1 MADKSAQVGN
11 AKLLSAEESAKAK
24 AELGVDDFQDA
35 VEDVG
40 DGVKTFD
47 VSVEEMSIIRAEL
60 ACEFPDDYKYLR
72 WVDIYLK
79 ILCLRLNHA

>member
-1 MADKSAQVGN
+1 MAEKSAQVGN
-11 AKLLSAEESAKAK
+11 VKLLSAEESAKAK